1 MRRSVLVFATAWA
14 LYASCCGWTVQG
26 GDAGEFMVL
35 AAGGGVAHPPGYP
48 LFVAALRLFGLLPLE
63 SVPFKA
69 SLAAA
74 TFAAAAVTL
83 LEDSVRRL
91 TGHPFAGLVA
101 AMALG
106 LSPTFWRYATVAEVF
121 TAGTFTAM
129 LVLAVSVRI
138 QLGWSGWKAT
148 LALGL
153 AVATGIANH
162 HTVVFLAPLAFWAGF
177 RALRRPLV
185 DTAVCA
191 AGLSVGFAAYLPLML
206 PGGAWRWGQ
215 TGTVDGLIHHVLRR
229 DYGTFDLALGAE
241 PVAWWAHPLHF
252 AERLPLELFG
262 SPWLVGSTA
271 QSVLCEAS

>member
-1 MRRSVLVFATAWA
+1 MVFATAWA

-129 LVLAVSVRI
+129 LVLAVIVRI

-153 AVATGIANH
+153 AVATPERFVEKAN
-162 HTVVFLAPLAFWAGF
+162 V
-177 RALRRPLV
+177 
-185 DTAVCA
+185 
-191 AGLSVGFAAYLPLML
+191 PLMSGRCWTVPAL
-206 PGGAWRWGQ
+206 AGGRLYVRDEQEIVAVDLRGSSPG
-215 TGTVDGLIHHVLRR
+215 
-229 DYGTFDLALGAE
+229 
-241 PVAWWAHPLHF
+241 
-252 AERLPLELFG
+252 
-262 SPWLVGSTA
+262 
-271 QSVLCEAS
+271 